1 MMFAERKKKNIY
13 MRLCVAHN
21 NKVLDKEEKYKGL
34 DDGYIGR
41 PRKQEIMKFFDMLSK
56 NVRPGEN
63 RNCPWV
69 MCRPNVFLLLED
81 LVQNLLNFHRV
92 FVFLSPESVLTTGQM

>member
-1 MMFAERKKKNIY
+1 MMIWKMDIMMFAERKKNIY

-41 PRKQEIMKFFDMLSK
+41 PRKQEIMKFLTCYLKMY
-56 NVRPGEN
+56 VRERIGTV
-63 RNCPWV
+63 R
-69 MCRPNVFLLLED
+69 
-81 LVQNLLNFHRV
+81 
-92 FVFLSPESVLTTGQM
+92 G